1 MALFAQPG
9 KTQILRV
16 KLERGNGAKSRDEVM
31 CGSVEALF
39 RRLGGSPNGVTSS
52 EASARLTR
60 FGANRESFAAKLP

>member
-16 KLERGNGAKSRDEVM
+16 KLERGNGAKSRDEVT

-39 RRLGGSPNGVTSS
+39 DGL
-52 EASARLTR
+52 
-60 FGANRESFAAKLP
+60 AAH